1 MPRFLRL
8 GNEMIHVPSLSSAT
22 IGTNCFGRPLITL
35 SYHATKSILYVR
47 YGTWESCQKDFNRI
61 KNALNEVEDLLN
73 KIPLTEPEA
82 RLIAREQS
90 LLLREGEP
98 ELQKVNTIVEKKMVE
113 LKENIDTVDF
123 VIKESIKSTEPAINS
138 I

>member
-47 YGTWESCQKDFNRI
+47 YSTWESCQKDFNRI

-73 KIPLTEPEA
+73 KIPLTEPE
-82 RLIAREQS
+82 
-90 LLLREGEP
+90 
-98 ELQKVNTIVEKKMVE
+98 LQEVNTIVEKKMVE

-123 VIKESIKSTEPAINS
+123 AVKEGIKSTDPTIS
-138 I
+138 PT

>member
-47 YGTWESCQKDFNRI
+47 YGTWDSCQKDFNRI

-73 KIPLTEPEA
+73 KVPLTEPEA
-82 RLIAREQS
+82 RLLTREQGM
-90 LLLREGEP
+90 LRREGESD
-98 ELQKVNTIVEKKMVE
+98 LQEVNTIVEKKMVE
-113 LKENIDTVDF
+113 LKESIDTVD
-123 VIKESIKSTEPAINS
+123 VLVKEGVKSVEATSAS
-138 I
+138 T

>member
-35 SYHATKSILYVR
+35 SYHATKNILYVR
-47 YGTWESCQKDFNRI
+47 YSTWDSCQKDFNRI

-73 KIPLTEPEA
+73 KVPLTEPEA
-82 RLIAREQS
+82 RLLTREQGM
-90 LLLREGEP
+90 LRREGESD
-98 ELQKVNTIVEKKMVE
+98 LQEVNTIVEKKMVE
-113 LKENIDTVDF
+113 LKESIDTVD
-123 VIKESIKSTEPAINS
+123 VLVKEGVKSVEATSAS
-138 I
+138 T